1 MISKLS
7 IKQKLIAIMLIPLVI
22 VILLAAKLAY
32 DSYRSL
38 ENLKSLDKVVILSTK
53 IGALVHETQKER
65 GMTAGF
71 IGSKGVKFKDELPRQ
86 REEVNKQITFLNEF
100 LSDFDKSKYSDDFVK
115 NLNSGLEKLKDLQG
129 VRNSVNSLNIAAPIA
144 IAYYT
149 DTNTL
154 LLNTLGTIVKFSNSP
169 NVTKELGSYMNFL
182 LSKERT
188 GIERAV
194 GTNTFAQNKFTEGLK
209 ARFYTLIAEQTA
221 YMDIFSKIA
230 SKDIVDF
237 YLKTVVGK
245 DIEEVE
251 KMRKIA
257 LFSNI
262 EENFGVDPNYWFET
276 ITNKI
281 NLLKQVE
288 DHISTHL
295 LNEINLEKDEATFHL
310 ILFSLLSIFGI
321 GITMILARTIAFTI
335 LIDVASVRAGIEEF
349 FAFIN
354 FEKDDIKLIGVDS
367 TDELGMMSKIINKNI
382 ANTKANIQR
391 DRELI
396 ADTIRVANSIN
407 KGHLD
412 QKIMVNSNNP
422 ALNELKDIINEML
435 NTLNSNISN
444 ILTVLTSYSKLDFR
458 PRLKDNDLEGIIQ
471 ELEKDIN
478 ILRDVIT
485 QTLLDNKK
493 VGITLK
499 ENANILSFNMQS
511 ISTAANSQAASLE
524 ETAASLEEITSNITN
539 NTQTTTKMASYGEKV
554 KESIKI
560 GQDLANKTVN
570 SMEDIN
576 KQALAINEAIG
587 VIDNIAFQTN
597 ILSLNAAVEAATAGE
612 AGKGFAVVAQ
622 EVRNLANR
630 SAQAA
635 KEIKDIVEKASEK
648 ANNGKSIATNMIDGY
663 SELNNSISNTLVT
676 IENVATA
683 SKEQE
688 SGILQINDAINSLD
702 ASTQKNA
709 QVAEQISNMA
719 TSIAYT
725 SNYLV
730 TASSRTSFIK
740 DSLDKVD
747 NVDLVYDT
755 ALLKTNLLKKKDEVY
770 SKLGDYKNFNVVDD
784 NSIKDW
790 LNLNDNV
797 SKISDKKLLEN
808 IKLLDTT
815 FYKNLQDLVISN
827 SNGDKPEILNT
838 KASAVEKCTTE
849 IFKSLDDMKFNK
861 KDSKTKKA

>member
-7 IKQKLIAIMLIPLVI
+7 IKQKLIAIMLIPLII

-71 IGSKGVKFKDELPRQ
+71 IGSKGVKFKDDLPKQ

-100 LSDFDKSKYSDDFVK
+100 LSDFDKSKYNDDFIK

-182 LSKERT
+182 LAKERT

-221 YMDIFSKIA
+221 YLDIFSKIA

-262 EENFGVDPNYWFET
+262 EENFGVEPNYWFER

-288 DHISTHL
+288 DHISIHL

-493 VGITLK
+493 VGFTLK

-511 ISTAANSQAASLE
+511 ISTAANSQ
-524 ETAASLEEITSNITN
+524 AASLEEITSNITN

-560 GQDLANKTVN
+560 GQDLANKTVS

-587 VIDNIAFQTN
+587 VIDQIAFQTN

-612 AGKGFAVVAQ
+612 AGKGFAVVAG
-622 EVRNLANR
+622 EVRNLASR
-630 SAQAA
+630 SAEAA
-635 KEIKDIVEKASEK
+635 NEIKRIVQLATSKTKEGSEV
-648 ANNGKSIATNMIDGY
+648 ANSMIEGYTSLNENISI
-663 SELNNSISNTLVT
+663 TLDLIQNVT
-676 IENVATA
+676 TA
-683 SKEQE
+683 SKEQ
-688 SGILQINDAINSLD
+688 SIGMVQINDAVNNLD
-702 ASTQKNA
+702 QITQKNA
-709 QVAEQISNMA
+709 QSASEANEIAKQTLKISNE
-719 TSIAYT
+719 IIEQV
-725 SNYLV
+725 N
-730 TASSRTSFIK
+730 
-740 DSLDKVD
+740 
-747 NVDLVYDT
+747 
-755 ALLKTNLLKKKDEVY
+755 
-770 SKLGDYKNFNVVDD
+770 SKEFDGK
-784 NSIKDW
+784 
-790 LNLNDNV
+790 
-797 SKISDKKLLEN
+797 
-808 IKLLDTT
+808 
-815 FYKNLQDLVISN
+815 
-827 SNGDKPEILNT
+827 
-838 KASAVEKCTTE
+838 
-849 IFKSLDDMKFNK
+849 
-861 KDSKTKKA
+861 

>member
-524 ETAASLEEITSNITN
+524 ETAASLEEITSNIKNNTQTAIN
-539 NTQTTTKMASYGEKV
+539 MANYGNKVKESSSLGQALANKTVLSMEDINTQTTTKMASYGEKV

-622 EVRNLANR
+622 EVRNLATR
-630 SAQAA
+630 SAEAA
-635 KEIKDIVEKASEK
+635 NEIKRIVQLATSKTKEGSEI
-648 ANNGKSIATNMIDGY
+648 ANSMIEGYTSLNENISI
-663 SELNNSISNTLVT
+663 TLDLIQNVT
-676 IENVATA
+676 TA
-683 SKEQE
+683 SKEQ
-688 SGILQINDAINSLD
+688 SIGMVQINDAVNNLD
-702 ASTQKNA
+702 QITQKNA
-709 QVAEQISNMA
+709 QSASEANEIAKQTLKISNE
-719 TSIAYT
+719 IIEQV
-725 SNYLV
+725 N
-730 TASSRTSFIK
+730 
-740 DSLDKVD
+740 
-747 NVDLVYDT
+747 
-755 ALLKTNLLKKKDEVY
+755 
-770 SKLGDYKNFNVVDD
+770 SKEFDGK
-784 NSIKDW
+784 
-790 LNLNDNV
+790 
-797 SKISDKKLLEN
+797 
-808 IKLLDTT
+808 
-815 FYKNLQDLVISN
+815 
-827 SNGDKPEILNT
+827 
-838 KASAVEKCTTE
+838 
-849 IFKSLDDMKFNK
+849 
-861 KDSKTKKA
+861 

>member
-321 GITMILARTIAFTI
+321 GITMILARTIVFTI

-560 GQDLANKTVN
+560 GQDLANKTVS

-587 VIDNIAFQTN
+587 VIDQIAFQTN

-622 EVRNLANR
+622 EVRNLATR
-630 SAQAA
+630 SAEAA
-635 KEIKDIVEKASEK
+635 NEIKRIVQLATSKTKEGSEI
-648 ANNGKSIATNMIDGY
+648 ANSMIEGYTSLNENISI
-663 SELNNSISNTLVT
+663 TLDLIQNVT
-676 IENVATA
+676 TA
-683 SKEQE
+683 SKEQ
-688 SGILQINDAINSLD
+688 SVGMVQINDAVNNLD
-702 ASTQKNA
+702 QITQKNA
-709 QVAEQISNMA
+709 QSASEANEIAKQTLKISNE
-719 TSIAYT
+719 IIEQV
-725 SNYLV
+725 N
-730 TASSRTSFIK
+730 
-740 DSLDKVD
+740 
-747 NVDLVYDT
+747 
-755 ALLKTNLLKKKDEVY
+755 
-770 SKLGDYKNFNVVDD
+770 SKEFDGK
-784 NSIKDW
+784 
-790 LNLNDNV
+790 
-797 SKISDKKLLEN
+797 
-808 IKLLDTT
+808 
-815 FYKNLQDLVISN
+815 
-827 SNGDKPEILNT
+827 
-838 KASAVEKCTTE
+838 
-849 IFKSLDDMKFNK
+849 
-861 KDSKTKKA
+861 

>member
-86 REEVNKQITFLNEF
+86 REEVNKQITFLNDF
-100 LSDFDKSKYSDDFVK
+100 LSNFDKSKYSDDFVK

-129 VRNSVNSLNIAAPIA
+129 VRNSVNSLNISAPIA

-169 NVTKELGSYMNFL
+169 NITKELGSYMNFL

-444 ILTVLTSYSKLDFR
+444 ILIVLTSYSKLDFR

-493 VGITLK
+493 VGFTLK

-560 GQDLANKTVN
+560 GQDLANKTVS

-587 VIDNIAFQTN
+587 VIDQIAFQTN

-622 EVRNLANR
+622 EVRNLATR
-630 SAQAA
+630 SAEAA
-635 KEIKDIVEKASEK
+635 NEIKRIVQLATSKTKEGSEI
-648 ANNGKSIATNMIDGY
+648 ANSMIEGYTSLNENISI
-663 SELNNSISNTLVT
+663 TLDLIQNVT
-676 IENVATA
+676 TA
-683 SKEQE
+683 SKEQ
-688 SGILQINDAINSLD
+688 SVGMVQINDAVNNLD
-702 ASTQKNA
+702 QITQRNA
-709 QVAEQISNMA
+709 QSASEANEIAKQTLKISNE
-719 TSIAYT
+719 IIEQV
-725 SNYLV
+725 N
-730 TASSRTSFIK
+730 
-740 DSLDKVD
+740 
-747 NVDLVYDT
+747 
-755 ALLKTNLLKKKDEVY
+755 
-770 SKLGDYKNFNVVDD
+770 SKEFDGK
-784 NSIKDW
+784 
-790 LNLNDNV
+790 
-797 SKISDKKLLEN
+797 
-808 IKLLDTT
+808 
-815 FYKNLQDLVISN
+815 
-827 SNGDKPEILNT
+827 
-838 KASAVEKCTTE
+838 
-849 IFKSLDDMKFNK
+849 
-861 KDSKTKKA
+861 

>member
-53 IGALVHETQKER
+53 IGTLVHETQKER

-560 GQDLANKTVN
+560 GQDLANKTVS

-587 VIDNIAFQTN
+587 VIDQIAFQTN

-612 AGKGFAVVAQ
+612 AGKGFAVVAG
-622 EVRNLANR
+622 EVRNLASR
-630 SAQAA
+630 SAEAA
-635 KEIKDIVEKASEK
+635 NEIKRIVQLATSKTKEGSEI
-648 ANNGKSIATNMIDGY
+648 ANSMIEGYTSLNENISI
-663 SELNNSISNTLVT
+663 TLDLIQNVT
-676 IENVATA
+676 TA
-683 SKEQE
+683 SKEQ
-688 SGILQINDAINSLD
+688 SVGMVQINDAVNNLD
-702 ASTQKNA
+702 QITQRNA
-709 QVAEQISNMA
+709 QSASEANEIAKQTLKISNE
-719 TSIAYT
+719 IIEQV
-725 SNYLV
+725 N
-730 TASSRTSFIK
+730 
-740 DSLDKVD
+740 
-747 NVDLVYDT
+747 
-755 ALLKTNLLKKKDEVY
+755 
-770 SKLGDYKNFNVVDD
+770 SKEFDGK
-784 NSIKDW
+784 
-790 LNLNDNV
+790 
-797 SKISDKKLLEN
+797 
-808 IKLLDTT
+808 
-815 FYKNLQDLVISN
+815 
-827 SNGDKPEILNT
+827 
-838 KASAVEKCTTE
+838 
-849 IFKSLDDMKFNK
+849 
-861 KDSKTKKA
+861 

>member
-288 DHISTHL
+288 DHISIHL

-458 PRLKDNDLEGIIQ
+458 PRLKDNDLEGIIK

-587 VIDNIAFQTN
+587 VIDQIAFQTN

-622 EVRNLANR
+622 EVRNLATR
-630 SAQAA
+630 SAEAA
-635 KEIKDIVEKASEK
+635 NEIKRIVQLATSKTKEGSEI
-648 ANNGKSIATNMIDGY
+648 ANSMIEGYTSLNENISI
-663 SELNNSISNTLVT
+663 TLDLIQNVT
-676 IENVATA
+676 TA
-683 SKEQE
+683 SKEQ
-688 SGILQINDAINSLD
+688 SVGMVQINDAVNNLD
-702 ASTQKNA
+702 QITQRNA
-709 QVAEQISNMA
+709 QSASEANEIAKQTLKISNE
-719 TSIAYT
+719 IIEQV
-725 SNYLV
+725 N
-730 TASSRTSFIK
+730 
-740 DSLDKVD
+740 
-747 NVDLVYDT
+747 
-755 ALLKTNLLKKKDEVY
+755 
-770 SKLGDYKNFNVVDD
+770 SKEFDGK
-784 NSIKDW
+784 
-790 LNLNDNV
+790 
-797 SKISDKKLLEN
+797 
-808 IKLLDTT
+808 
-815 FYKNLQDLVISN
+815 
-827 SNGDKPEILNT
+827 
-838 KASAVEKCTTE
+838 
-849 IFKSLDDMKFNK
+849 
-861 KDSKTKKA
+861 

>member
-230 SKDIVDF
+230 SKEIVDF

-560 GQDLANKTVN
+560 GQDLANKTVS

-622 EVRNLANR
+622 EVRNLATR
-630 SAQAA
+630 SAEAA
-635 KEIKDIVEKASEK
+635 NEIKRIVQLATSKTKEGSEI
-648 ANNGKSIATNMIDGY
+648 ANSMIEGYTSLNENISI
-663 SELNNSISNTLVT
+663 TLDLIQNVT
-676 IENVATA
+676 TA
-683 SKEQE
+683 SKEQ
-688 SGILQINDAINSLD
+688 SVGMVQINDAVNNLD
-702 ASTQKNA
+702 QITQRNA
-709 QVAEQISNMA
+709 QSASEANEIAKQTLKISNE
-719 TSIAYT
+719 IIEQV
-725 SNYLV
+725 N
-730 TASSRTSFIK
+730 
-740 DSLDKVD
+740 
-747 NVDLVYDT
+747 
-755 ALLKTNLLKKKDEVY
+755 
-770 SKLGDYKNFNVVDD
+770 SKEFDGK
-784 NSIKDW
+784 
-790 LNLNDNV
+790 
-797 SKISDKKLLEN
+797 
-808 IKLLDTT
+808 
-815 FYKNLQDLVISN
+815 
-827 SNGDKPEILNT
+827 
-838 KASAVEKCTTE
+838 
-849 IFKSLDDMKFNK
+849 
-861 KDSKTKKA
+861 

>member
-86 REEVNKQITFLNEF
+86 REEVNKQITFLNDF

-182 LSKERT
+182 LAKERT

-194 GTNTFAQNKFTEGLK
+194 GTNTFAQNRFSEGLK

-221 YMDIFSKIA
+221 YLDIFSKIA
-230 SKDIVDF
+230 SKDLVDF

-262 EENFGVDPNYWFET
+262 EENFGVEPNYWFER

-281 NLLKQVE
+281 NLLKNVE

-367 TDELGMMSKIINKNI
+367 ADELGMMSKIINKNI
-382 ANTKANIQR
+382 ANTKANIQK

-435 NTLNSNISN
+435 NTLNGNISN

-458 PRLKDNDLEGIIQ
+458 PRLKHNDLEGIIQ

-493 VGITLK
+493 VGFTLK

-560 GQDLANKTVN
+560 GQDLANKTVS

-587 VIDNIAFQTN
+587 VIDQIAFQTN

-612 AGKGFAVVAQ
+612 AGKGFAVVAG
-622 EVRNLANR
+622 EVRNLASR
-630 SAQAA
+630 SAEAA
-635 KEIKDIVEKASEK
+635 NEIKRIVQLATSKTKEGSEI
-648 ANNGKSIATNMIDGY
+648 ANSMIEGYTSLNENISI
-663 SELNNSISNTLVT
+663 TLDLIQNVT
-676 IENVATA
+676 TA
-683 SKEQE
+683 SKEQ
-688 SGILQINDAINSLD
+688 SIGMVQINDAVNNLD
-702 ASTQKNA
+702 QITQKNA
-709 QVAEQISNMA
+709 QSASEANEIAKQTLKISNE
-719 TSIAYT
+719 IIEQV
-725 SNYLV
+725 N
-730 TASSRTSFIK
+730 
-740 DSLDKVD
+740 
-747 NVDLVYDT
+747 
-755 ALLKTNLLKKKDEVY
+755 
-770 SKLGDYKNFNVVDD
+770 SKEFDGK
-784 NSIKDW
+784 
-790 LNLNDNV
+790 
-797 SKISDKKLLEN
+797 
-808 IKLLDTT
+808 
-815 FYKNLQDLVISN
+815 
-827 SNGDKPEILNT
+827 
-838 KASAVEKCTTE
+838 
-849 IFKSLDDMKFNK
+849 
-861 KDSKTKKA
+861 

>member
-86 REEVNKQITFLNEF
+86 REEVNKQITFLNDF
-100 LSDFDKSKYSDDFVK
+100 LSDFDKSKYSDEFVK

-493 VGITLK
+493 VGFTLK

-622 EVRNLANR
+622 EVRNLATR
-630 SAQAA
+630 SAEAA
-635 KEIKDIVEKASEK
+635 NEIKRIVQLATSKTKEGSEI
-648 ANNGKSIATNMIDGY
+648 ANSMIEGYTSLNENISI
-663 SELNNSISNTLVT
+663 TLDLIQNVT
-676 IENVATA
+676 TA
-683 SKEQE
+683 SKEQ
-688 SGILQINDAINSLD
+688 SVGMVQINDAVNNLD
-702 ASTQKNA
+702 QITQRNA
-709 QVAEQISNMA
+709 QSASEANEIAKQTLKISNE
-719 TSIAYT
+719 IIEQV
-725 SNYLV
+725 N
-730 TASSRTSFIK
+730 
-740 DSLDKVD
+740 
-747 NVDLVYDT
+747 
-755 ALLKTNLLKKKDEVY
+755 
-770 SKLGDYKNFNVVDD
+770 SKEFDGK
-784 NSIKDW
+784 
-790 LNLNDNV
+790 
-797 SKISDKKLLEN
+797 
-808 IKLLDTT
+808 
-815 FYKNLQDLVISN
+815 
-827 SNGDKPEILNT
+827 
-838 KASAVEKCTTE
+838 
-849 IFKSLDDMKFNK
+849 
-861 KDSKTKKA
+861 

>member
-1 MISKLS
+1 MATVSAPI
-7 IKQKLIAIMLIPLVI
+7 II
-22 VILLAAKLAY
+22 
-32 DSYRSL
+32 
-38 ENLKSLDKVVILSTK
+38 NDKV
-53 IGALVHETQKER
+53 IGVVGVDFTLEAINNAISSITLFDT
-65 GMTAGF
+65 GYF
-71 IGSKGVKFKDELPRQ
+71 IFIEPS
-86 REEVNKQITFLNEF
+86 
-100 LSDFDKSKYSDDFVK
+100 
-115 NLNSGLEKLKDLQG
+115 
-129 VRNSVNSLNIAAPIA
+129 
-144 IAYYT
+144 
-149 DTNTL
+149 
-154 LLNTLGTIVKFSNSP
+154 GTIISHKD
-169 NVTKELGSYMNFL
+169 
-182 LSKERT
+182 SK
-188 GIERAV
+188 
-194 GTNTFAQNKFTEGLK
+194 
-209 ARFYTLIAEQTA
+209 
-221 YMDIFSKIA
+221 S
-230 SKDIVDF
+230 
-237 YLKTVVGK
+237 VGK
-245 DIEEVE
+245 IYAD
-251 KMRKIA
+251 
-257 LFSNI
+257 
-262 EENFGVDPNYWFET
+262 T
-276 ITNKI
+276 
-281 NLLKQVE
+281 
-288 DHISTHL
+288 
-295 LNEINLEKDEATFHL
+295 
-310 ILFSLLSIFGI
+310 
-321 GITMILARTIAFTI
+321 
-335 LIDVASVRAGIEEF
+335 
-349 FAFIN
+349 
-354 FEKDDIKLIGVDS
+354 
-367 TDELGMMSKIINKNI
+367 
-382 ANTKANIQR
+382 ANIQR

-560 GQDLANKTVN
+560 GQDLANKTVS

-587 VIDNIAFQTN
+587 VIDQIAFQTN

-790 LNLNDNV
+790 LNSNDNV
-797 SKISDKKLLEN
+797 SKISDKKLLED

-849 IFKSLDDMKFNK
+849 IFKSLDDIKFNK

>member
-22 VILLAAKLAY
+22 VILLATKLAY

-524 ETAASLEEITSNITN
+524 ETVASLEEITSNITN

-560 GQDLANKTVN
+560 GQDLANKTVS

-587 VIDNIAFQTN
+587 VIDQIAFQTN

-612 AGKGFAVVAQ
+612 AGKGFAVVAG
-622 EVRNLANR
+622 EVRNLASR
-630 SAQAA
+630 SAEAA
-635 KEIKDIVEKASEK
+635 NEIKRIVQLATSKTKEGSEI
-648 ANNGKSIATNMIDGY
+648 ANSMIEGYTSLNENISI
-663 SELNNSISNTLVT
+663 TLDLIQNVT
-676 IENVATA
+676 TA
-683 SKEQE
+683 SKEQ
-688 SGILQINDAINSLD
+688 SIGMVQINDAVNNLD
-702 ASTQKNA
+702 QITQKNA
-709 QVAEQISNMA
+709 QSASEANEIAKQTLKISNE
-719 TSIAYT
+719 IIEQV
-725 SNYLV
+725 N
-730 TASSRTSFIK
+730 
-740 DSLDKVD
+740 
-747 NVDLVYDT
+747 
-755 ALLKTNLLKKKDEVY
+755 
-770 SKLGDYKNFNVVDD
+770 SKEFDGK
-784 NSIKDW
+784 
-790 LNLNDNV
+790 
-797 SKISDKKLLEN
+797 
-808 IKLLDTT
+808 
-815 FYKNLQDLVISN
+815 
-827 SNGDKPEILNT
+827 
-838 KASAVEKCTTE
+838 
-849 IFKSLDDMKFNK
+849 
-861 KDSKTKKA
+861 

>member
-7 IKQKLIAIMLIPLVI
+7 IKQKLISIMFIPLVI

-71 IGSKGVKFKDELPRQ
+71 IESKGVKFKDDLPKQ

-100 LSDFDKSKYSDDFVK
+100 LSDFDKSKYNDDFIK

-129 VRNSVNSLNIAAPIA
+129 VRNSVNSLNIATPIA
-144 IAYYT
+144 MAYYI

-182 LSKERT
+182 LAKERT
-188 GIERAV
+188 GLERAV
-194 GTNTFAQNKFTEGLK
+194 GTNTFVQNKFTEGLK
-209 ARFYTLIAEQTA
+209 ARFYTLIAEQTT
-221 YMDIFSKIA
+221 YLDIFSKIA

-262 EENFGVDPNYWFET
+262 EENFGVDPNYWFERN
-276 ITNKI
+276 TNKI

-288 DHISTHL
+288 DHISIHL

-367 TDELGMMSKIINKNI
+367 KDELGMMSKIINKNI

-587 VIDNIAFQTN
+587 VIDQIAFQTN

-612 AGKGFAVVAQ
+612 AGKGFAVVAG
-622 EVRNLANR
+622 EVRNLASR
-630 SAQAA
+630 SAEAA
-635 KEIKDIVEKASEK
+635 NEIKRIVQLATSKTKEGSEI
-648 ANNGKSIATNMIDGY
+648 ANSMIEGYTSLNENISI
-663 SELNNSISNTLVT
+663 TLDLIQNVT
-676 IENVATA
+676 TA
-683 SKEQE
+683 SKEQ
-688 SGILQINDAINSLD
+688 SVGMVQINDAVNNLD
-702 ASTQKNA
+702 QITQRNA
-709 QVAEQISNMA
+709 QSASEANEIAKQTLKISNE
-719 TSIAYT
+719 IIEQV
-725 SNYLV
+725 N
-730 TASSRTSFIK
+730 
-740 DSLDKVD
+740 
-747 NVDLVYDT
+747 
-755 ALLKTNLLKKKDEVY
+755 
-770 SKLGDYKNFNVVDD
+770 SKEFDGK
-784 NSIKDW
+784 
-790 LNLNDNV
+790 
-797 SKISDKKLLEN
+797 
-808 IKLLDTT
+808 
-815 FYKNLQDLVISN
+815 
-827 SNGDKPEILNT
+827 
-838 KASAVEKCTTE
+838 
-849 IFKSLDDMKFNK
+849 
-861 KDSKTKKA
+861 

>member
-86 REEVNKQITFLNEF
+86 REEVNKQITFLNGF
-100 LSDFDKSKYSDDFVK
+100 LSDFDKSKYSDEFVK

-129 VRNSVNSLNIAAPIA
+129 VRNSVNSLNISAPIA

-407 KGHLD
+407 KGYLD

-493 VGITLK
+493 VGFTLK

-560 GQDLANKTVN
+560 GQDLANKTVS

-587 VIDNIAFQTN
+587 VIDQIAFQTN

-612 AGKGFAVVAQ
+612 AGKGFAVVAG
-622 EVRNLANR
+622 EVRNLASR
-630 SAQAA
+630 SAEAA
-635 KEIKDIVEKASEK
+635 NEIKRIVQLATSKTKEGSEI
-648 ANNGKSIATNMIDGY
+648 ANSMIEGYTSLNENISI
-663 SELNNSISNTLVT
+663 TLDLIQNVT
-676 IENVATA
+676 TA
-683 SKEQE
+683 SKEQ
-688 SGILQINDAINSLD
+688 SVGMVQINDAVNNLD
-702 ASTQKNA
+702 QITQRNA
-709 QVAEQISNMA
+709 QSASEANEIAKQTLKISNE
-719 TSIAYT
+719 IIEQV
-725 SNYLV
+725 N
-730 TASSRTSFIK
+730 
-740 DSLDKVD
+740 
-747 NVDLVYDT
+747 
-755 ALLKTNLLKKKDEVY
+755 
-770 SKLGDYKNFNVVDD
+770 SKEFDGK
-784 NSIKDW
+784 
-790 LNLNDNV
+790 
-797 SKISDKKLLEN
+797 
-808 IKLLDTT
+808 
-815 FYKNLQDLVISN
+815 
-827 SNGDKPEILNT
+827 
-838 KASAVEKCTTE
+838 
-849 IFKSLDDMKFNK
+849 
-861 KDSKTKKA
+861 

>member
-86 REEVNKQITFLNEF
+86 REEVNKQITFLNDF

-129 VRNSVNSLNIAAPIA
+129 VRNSVNSLNISAPIA

-554 KESIKI
+554 KQSIKI

-622 EVRNLANR
+622 EVRNLATR
-630 SAQAA
+630 SAEAA
-635 KEIKDIVEKASEK
+635 NEIKRIVQLATSKTKEGSEI
-648 ANNGKSIATNMIDGY
+648 ANSMIEGYTSLNENISI
-663 SELNNSISNTLVT
+663 TLDLIQNVT
-676 IENVATA
+676 TA
-683 SKEQE
+683 SKEQ
-688 SGILQINDAINSLD
+688 SVGMVQINDAVNNLD
-702 ASTQKNA
+702 QITQRNA
-709 QVAEQISNMA
+709 QSASEANEIAKQTLKISNE
-719 TSIAYT
+719 IIEQV
-725 SNYLV
+725 N
-730 TASSRTSFIK
+730 
-740 DSLDKVD
+740 
-747 NVDLVYDT
+747 
-755 ALLKTNLLKKKDEVY
+755 
-770 SKLGDYKNFNVVDD
+770 SKEFDGK
-784 NSIKDW
+784 
-790 LNLNDNV
+790 
-797 SKISDKKLLEN
+797 
-808 IKLLDTT
+808 
-815 FYKNLQDLVISN
+815 
-827 SNGDKPEILNT
+827 
-838 KASAVEKCTTE
+838 
-849 IFKSLDDMKFNK
+849 
-861 KDSKTKKA
+861 

>member
-53 IGALVHETQKER
+53 IGALVHEAQKER

-391 DRELI
+391 ERELI

-622 EVRNLANR
+622 EVRNLATR
-630 SAQAA
+630 SAEAA
-635 KEIKDIVEKASEK
+635 NEIKRIVQLATSKTKEGSEI
-648 ANNGKSIATNMIDGY
+648 ANSMIEGYTSLNENISI
-663 SELNNSISNTLVT
+663 TLDLIQNVT
-676 IENVATA
+676 TA
-683 SKEQE
+683 SKEQ
-688 SGILQINDAINSLD
+688 SVGMVQINDAVNNLD
-702 ASTQKNA
+702 QITQRNA
-709 QVAEQISNMA
+709 QSASEANEIAKQTLKISNE
-719 TSIAYT
+719 IIEQV
-725 SNYLV
+725 N
-730 TASSRTSFIK
+730 
-740 DSLDKVD
+740 
-747 NVDLVYDT
+747 
-755 ALLKTNLLKKKDEVY
+755 
-770 SKLGDYKNFNVVDD
+770 SKEFDGK
-784 NSIKDW
+784 
-790 LNLNDNV
+790 
-797 SKISDKKLLEN
+797 
-808 IKLLDTT
+808 
-815 FYKNLQDLVISN
+815 
-827 SNGDKPEILNT
+827 
-838 KASAVEKCTTE
+838 
-849 IFKSLDDMKFNK
+849 
-861 KDSKTKKA
+861 

>member
-622 EVRNLANR
+622 EVRNLASR
-630 SAQAA
+630 SAEAA
-635 KEIKDIVEKASEK
+635 NEIKRIVQLATSKTKEGSEI
-648 ANNGKSIATNMIDGY
+648 ANSMIEGYTSLNENISI
-663 SELNNSISNTLVT
+663 TLDLIQNVT
-676 IENVATA
+676 TA
-683 SKEQE
+683 SKEQ
-688 SGILQINDAINSLD
+688 SVGMVQINDAVNNLD
-702 ASTQKNA
+702 QITQRNA
-709 QVAEQISNMA
+709 QSASEANEIAKQTLKISNE
-719 TSIAYT
+719 IIEQV
-725 SNYLV
+725 N
-730 TASSRTSFIK
+730 
-740 DSLDKVD
+740 
-747 NVDLVYDT
+747 
-755 ALLKTNLLKKKDEVY
+755 
-770 SKLGDYKNFNVVDD
+770 SKEFDGK
-784 NSIKDW
+784 
-790 LNLNDNV
+790 
-797 SKISDKKLLEN
+797 
-808 IKLLDTT
+808 
-815 FYKNLQDLVISN
+815 
-827 SNGDKPEILNT
+827 
-838 KASAVEKCTTE
+838 
-849 IFKSLDDMKFNK
+849 
-861 KDSKTKKA
+861 

>member
-335 LIDVASVRAGIEEF
+335 LIDVASIRAGIEEF

-622 EVRNLANR
+622 EVRNLATR
-630 SAQAA
+630 SAEAA
-635 KEIKDIVEKASEK
+635 NEIKRIVQLATSKTKEGSEI
-648 ANNGKSIATNMIDGY
+648 ANSMIEGYTSLNENISI
-663 SELNNSISNTLVT
+663 TLDLIQNVT
-676 IENVATA
+676 TA
-683 SKEQE
+683 SKEQ
-688 SGILQINDAINSLD
+688 SVGMVQINDAVNNLD
-702 ASTQKNA
+702 QITQRNA
-709 QVAEQISNMA
+709 QSASEANEIAKQTLKISNE
-719 TSIAYT
+719 IIEQV
-725 SNYLV
+725 N
-730 TASSRTSFIK
+730 
-740 DSLDKVD
+740 
-747 NVDLVYDT
+747 
-755 ALLKTNLLKKKDEVY
+755 
-770 SKLGDYKNFNVVDD
+770 SKEFDGK
-784 NSIKDW
+784 
-790 LNLNDNV
+790 
-797 SKISDKKLLEN
+797 
-808 IKLLDTT
+808 
-815 FYKNLQDLVISN
+815 
-827 SNGDKPEILNT
+827 
-838 KASAVEKCTTE
+838 
-849 IFKSLDDMKFNK
+849 
-861 KDSKTKKA
+861 

>member
-7 IKQKLIAIMLIPLVI
+7 IKQKLIAIMLIPLII

-71 IGSKGVKFKDELPRQ
+71 IGSKGVKFKDDLPKQ

-100 LSDFDKSKYSDDFVK
+100 LSDFDKSKYNDDFVK
-115 NLNSGLEKLKDLQG
+115 NLNSGLEKLKDLQA

-169 NVTKELGSYMNFL
+169 NITKELGSYMNFL
-182 LSKERT
+182 LAKERT

-194 GTNTFAQNKFTEGLK
+194 GTNTFAQNRFSEGLK

-221 YMDIFSKIA
+221 YLDIFSKIA
-230 SKDIVDF
+230 SKDLVDF

-262 EENFGVDPNYWFET
+262 EENFAVDPNYWFET

-281 NLLKQVE
+281 NLLKNVE

-310 ILFSLLSIFGI
+310 VLFSLLSIFGI

-382 ANTKANIQR
+382 ANTKANIQK

-435 NTLNSNISN
+435 NTLNGNISN

-458 PRLKDNDLEGIIQ
+458 PRLKHNDLEGIIK

-493 VGITLK
+493 VGFTLK

-560 GQDLANKTVN
+560 GQDLANKTVS

-587 VIDNIAFQTN
+587 VIDQIAFQTN

-612 AGKGFAVVAQ
+612 AGKGFAVVAG
-622 EVRNLANR
+622 EVRNLASR
-630 SAQAA
+630 SAEAA
-635 KEIKDIVEKASEK
+635 NEIKRIVQLATSKTKEGSEI
-648 ANNGKSIATNMIDGY
+648 ANSMIEGYTSLNENISI
-663 SELNNSISNTLVT
+663 TLDLIQNVT
-676 IENVATA
+676 TA
-683 SKEQE
+683 SKEQ
-688 SGILQINDAINSLD
+688 SIGMVQINDAVNNLD
-702 ASTQKNA
+702 QITQKNA
-709 QVAEQISNMA
+709 QSASEANEIAKQTLKISNE
-719 TSIAYT
+719 IIEQV
-725 SNYLV
+725 N
-730 TASSRTSFIK
+730 
-740 DSLDKVD
+740 
-747 NVDLVYDT
+747 
-755 ALLKTNLLKKKDEVY
+755 
-770 SKLGDYKNFNVVDD
+770 SKEFDGK
-784 NSIKDW
+784 
-790 LNLNDNV
+790 
-797 SKISDKKLLEN
+797 
-808 IKLLDTT
+808 
-815 FYKNLQDLVISN
+815 
-827 SNGDKPEILNT
+827 
-838 KASAVEKCTTE
+838 
-849 IFKSLDDMKFNK
+849 
-861 KDSKTKKA
+861 

>member
-86 REEVNKQITFLNEF
+86 REEVNKQITFLNDF
-100 LSDFDKSKYSDDFVK
+100 LSNFDKSKYSDDFVK

-129 VRNSVNSLNIAAPIA
+129 VRNSVNSLNISAPIA

-169 NVTKELGSYMNFL
+169 NITKELGSYMNFL

-493 VGITLK
+493 VGFTLK

-560 GQDLANKTVN
+560 GQDLANKTVS

-587 VIDNIAFQTN
+587 VIDQIAFQTN

-622 EVRNLANR
+622 EVRNLATR
-630 SAQAA
+630 SAEAA
-635 KEIKDIVEKASEK
+635 NEIKRIVQLATSKTKEGSEI
-648 ANNGKSIATNMIDGY
+648 ANSMIEGYTSLNENISI
-663 SELNNSISNTLVT
+663 TLDLIQNVT
-676 IENVATA
+676 TA
-683 SKEQE
+683 SKEQ
-688 SGILQINDAINSLD
+688 SVGMVQINDAVNNLD
-702 ASTQKNA
+702 QITQRNA
-709 QVAEQISNMA
+709 QSASEANEIAKQTLKISNE
-719 TSIAYT
+719 IIEQV
-725 SNYLV
+725 N
-730 TASSRTSFIK
+730 
-740 DSLDKVD
+740 
-747 NVDLVYDT
+747 
-755 ALLKTNLLKKKDEVY
+755 
-770 SKLGDYKNFNVVDD
+770 SKEFDGK
-784 NSIKDW
+784 
-790 LNLNDNV
+790 
-797 SKISDKKLLEN
+797 
-808 IKLLDTT
+808 
-815 FYKNLQDLVISN
+815 
-827 SNGDKPEILNT
+827 
-838 KASAVEKCTTE
+838 
-849 IFKSLDDMKFNK
+849 
-861 KDSKTKKA
+861 

>member
-539 NTQTTTKMASYGEKV
+539 NTQTTIKMASYGEKV

-622 EVRNLANR
+622 EVRNLATR
-630 SAQAA
+630 SAEAA
-635 KEIKDIVEKASEK
+635 NEIKRIVQLATSKTKEGSEI
-648 ANNGKSIATNMIDGY
+648 ANSMIEGYTSLNENISI
-663 SELNNSISNTLVT
+663 TLDLIQNVT
-676 IENVATA
+676 TA
-683 SKEQE
+683 SKEQ
-688 SGILQINDAINSLD
+688 SVGMVQINDAVNNLD
-702 ASTQKNA
+702 QITQRNA
-709 QVAEQISNMA
+709 QSASEANEIAKQTLKISNE
-719 TSIAYT
+719 IIEQV
-725 SNYLV
+725 N
-730 TASSRTSFIK
+730 
-740 DSLDKVD
+740 
-747 NVDLVYDT
+747 
-755 ALLKTNLLKKKDEVY
+755 
-770 SKLGDYKNFNVVDD
+770 SKEFDGK
-784 NSIKDW
+784 
-790 LNLNDNV
+790 
-797 SKISDKKLLEN
+797 
-808 IKLLDTT
+808 
-815 FYKNLQDLVISN
+815 
-827 SNGDKPEILNT
+827 
-838 KASAVEKCTTE
+838 
-849 IFKSLDDMKFNK
+849 
-861 KDSKTKKA
+861 

>member
-169 NVTKELGSYMNFL
+169 NITKELGSYMNFL

-560 GQDLANKTVN
+560 GQDLANKTVS

-587 VIDNIAFQTN
+587 VIDQIAFQTN

-612 AGKGFAVVAQ
+612 AGKGFAVVAG
-622 EVRNLANR
+622 EVRNLASR
-630 SAQAA
+630 SAEAA
-635 KEIKDIVEKASEK
+635 NEIKRIVQLATSKTKEGSEI
-648 ANNGKSIATNMIDGY
+648 ANSMIEGYTSLNENISI
-663 SELNNSISNTLVT
+663 TLDLIQNVT
-676 IENVATA
+676 TA
-683 SKEQE
+683 SKEQ
-688 SGILQINDAINSLD
+688 SVGMVQINDAVNNLD
-702 ASTQKNA
+702 QITQRNA
-709 QVAEQISNMA
+709 QSASEANEIAKQTLKISNE
-719 TSIAYT
+719 IIEQV
-725 SNYLV
+725 N
-730 TASSRTSFIK
+730 
-740 DSLDKVD
+740 
-747 NVDLVYDT
+747 
-755 ALLKTNLLKKKDEVY
+755 
-770 SKLGDYKNFNVVDD
+770 SKEFDGK
-784 NSIKDW
+784 
-790 LNLNDNV
+790 
-797 SKISDKKLLEN
+797 
-808 IKLLDTT
+808 
-815 FYKNLQDLVISN
+815 
-827 SNGDKPEILNT
+827 
-838 KASAVEKCTTE
+838 
-849 IFKSLDDMKFNK
+849 
-861 KDSKTKKA
+861 

>member
-169 NVTKELGSYMNFL
+169 NITKELGSYMNFL

-587 VIDNIAFQTN
+587 VIDQIAFQTN

-612 AGKGFAVVAQ
+612 AGKGFAVVAG
-622 EVRNLANR
+622 EVRNLASR
-630 SAQAA
+630 SAEAA
-635 KEIKDIVEKASEK
+635 NEIKRIVQLATSKTKEGSEI
-648 ANNGKSIATNMIDGY
+648 ANSMIEGYTSLNENISI
-663 SELNNSISNTLVT
+663 TLDLIQNVT
-676 IENVATA
+676 TA
-683 SKEQE
+683 SKEQ
-688 SGILQINDAINSLD
+688 SVGMVQINDAVNNLD
-702 ASTQKNA
+702 QITQRNA
-709 QVAEQISNMA
+709 QSASEANEIAKQTLKISNE
-719 TSIAYT
+719 IIEQV
-725 SNYLV
+725 N
-730 TASSRTSFIK
+730 
-740 DSLDKVD
+740 
-747 NVDLVYDT
+747 
-755 ALLKTNLLKKKDEVY
+755 
-770 SKLGDYKNFNVVDD
+770 SKEFDGK
-784 NSIKDW
+784 
-790 LNLNDNV
+790 
-797 SKISDKKLLEN
+797 
-808 IKLLDTT
+808 
-815 FYKNLQDLVISN
+815 
-827 SNGDKPEILNT
+827 
-838 KASAVEKCTTE
+838 
-849 IFKSLDDMKFNK
+849 
-861 KDSKTKKA
+861 